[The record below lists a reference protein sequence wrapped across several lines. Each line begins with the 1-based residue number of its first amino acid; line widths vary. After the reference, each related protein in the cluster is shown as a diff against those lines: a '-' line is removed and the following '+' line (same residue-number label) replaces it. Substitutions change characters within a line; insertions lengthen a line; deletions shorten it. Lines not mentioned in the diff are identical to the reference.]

1 MWVLKKRSLTFLLLL
16 ALVQISLVNAIDSV
30 DVSPGKYDYKLGEG
44 VPDEDIVKLN
54 YPNSTILT
62 NSIGEL
68 LFNVNLTTYNNINKE
83 DTDAI
88 NKSISIYIPPEFTI
102 NNGVES
108 VWTSY
113 TNDYRSSSI
122 SLFNAFSNDPIA
134 PNWSILTISKLE
146 IRKSHEDVKNRR
158 FIEDKIQYIR
168 IFNVTSPEVAGRYFF
183 KVFINI
189 TEGTYSIGSNNF
201 PTIVVSASLNP
212 SYVSGTIRYGDL
224 GKPELYGKPLDS
236 TPHST
241 VLPNGTVLSATVLL
255 PEGYGGKI
263 YAEGTTAEGKK
274 VQAQAYFN
282 SNAGKYTLYGL
293 AAATYNIT
301 VHAAGYYPK
310 NFWYAVNVAPDQG
323 VENLDFY
330 IAEGVT
336 VTGTIF
342 SKCKFEKTW
351 WGSSHALNDSEVR
364 RVIRIDITDINE
376 NIVASSPLE
385 LVDENDLIFR
395 PRDTLDPTSNHYNFS
410 IQREVSFDG
419 HIPQD
424 YAGYTSGLPP
434 GDYYV
439 KAHVAKYVQFEPT
452 ILHFGNNTRESY
464 VIIDLQR
471 TSHFN
476 ITVHFQ
482 NKQGE
487 NPAPTTIDGYLYLEV
502 LDATGA
508 VVGFNV
514 AKVGKGN
521 SSFTMQV
528 EGIDIWN
535 RLSDDRSKRI
545 AWAYSFDRGLLPGTY
560 KINALFMNRPMDFIV
575 INALMISS
583 PELRAA
589 YPTTAEPLTSAFS
602 ARTLESTNRETPLY
616 FQLMIIE
623 ASIGESCDS
632 VELSFAIVLGGGF
645 DITIYS
651 VDWQIPP
658 IPKEWEHAGSEIRID
673 ILNSKSD
680 LIDTIR
686 TNQSSI
692 GKSISISTFGEI
704 QWEDG
709 TKFFGR
715 ALGLKSDSYI
725 LRIYT
730 LGYMQDQN
738 DPPTMIH
745 VTFSAL
751 SDAPIY
757 LHRGSKIDLILKFK
771 TEQNFATIDNKLLYA
786 RPINNIDA
794 TPVRVEVF
802 DEFGEFVAAN
812 TTYVPRNSADVQI
825 TIYGFNN
832 YYGNPRLLWTNF
844 YDTTDGDRRLNSG
857 LDVGKYQIRASI
869 PGYYQHGFL
878 TAEINSPNLRVVPV
892 IGSLERLG
900 YLSGNVT
907 WANWLR
913 TRQRQPLS
921 WTSITAYQ
929 GNSEIF
935 TYSLDGFYEAWLT
948 AGTYDFGVYHPGLR
962 TQHLPYGLHVSWGS
976 CSSINFYM
984 PSETIPYE
992 EESIPE
998 YENTSLLPL
1007 MAIIFFLVLILT
1019 GRFKLLK
1026 VGGLRGTRA
1035 LCC

>member
-1 MWVLKKRSLTFLLLL
+1 LWLLRKRSFTLLLLL
-16 ALVQISLVNAIDSV
+16 ALIQISLVNAFDTV
-30 DVSPGKYDYKLGEG
+30 DVSPGKYNYKLGEG
-44 VPDEDIVKLN
+44 FPNEDVVKLN

-62 NSIGEL
+62 NSTGEL
-68 LFNVNLTTYNNINKE
+68 LFNVTLTTYNYTSEE
-83 DTDAI
+83 DTDTI
-88 NKSISIYIPPEFTI
+88 RKSISIYIPPEFTI

-113 TNDYRSSSI
+113 TNDYRPSRI

-134 PNWSILTISKLE
+134 PNWSILSISNLN
-146 IRKSHEDVKNRR
+146 ITKSHQDVKNRV
-158 FIEDKIQYIR
+158 FIENKTQYIR

-189 TEGTYSIGSNNF
+189 RGRTYSIGSHNF
-201 PTIVVSASLNP
+201 PTIVVSAALNP

-224 GKPELYGKPLDS
+224 GKPDLYGKPLDS
-236 TPHST
+236 TVYPD
-241 VLPNGTVLSATVLL
+241 GTVLL

-274 VQAQAYFN
+274 IQAQAYFN
-282 SNAGKYTLYGL
+282 STAGKYTLYGL

-323 VENLDFY
+323 VEHLDFY
-330 IAEGVT
+330 MNEGVN
-336 VTGTIF
+336 VTGTVF
-342 SKCKFEKTW
+342 SKCQFEKTP
-351 WGSSHALNDSEVR
+351 WGYAHSLTGFQAR
-364 RVIRIDITDINE
+364 RVIKIDVTDINE
-376 NIVASSPLE
+376 NIVASSPLK
-385 LVDENDLIFR
+385 LFDKTLLIFR
-395 PRDTLDPTSNHYNFS
+395 PRDTLDPTSDNYNFS
-410 IQREVSFDG
+410 IKREVLFDG

-424 YAGYTSGLPP
+424 YANYTSGLPP

-439 KAHVAKYVQFEPT
+439 KAHVAKYVQFEST
-452 ILHFGNNTRESY
+452 IVHFGNNTRDSH
-464 VIIDLQR
+464 VIFDLQR
-471 TSHFN
+471 TSHFK

-482 NKQGE
+482 DDPGK
-487 NPAPTTIDGYLYLEV
+487 NPAPTTIGGYLYLEV

-514 AKVGKGN
+514 TKVPIGS

-535 RLSDDRSKRI
+535 RLMSDQGKRT
-545 AWAYSFDRGLLPGTY
+545 AWVYSFDRGLLPGTY
-560 KINALFMNRPMDFIV
+560 KINALFMNRTMDFIV
-575 INALMISS
+575 LNSLIIGS
-583 PELRAA
+583 PELRAV

-602 ARTLESTNRETPLY
+602 ARTLELTNRETPLY

-623 ASIGESCDS
+623 ASIGESCDNV

-651 VDWQIPP
+651 VDWQTPS
-658 IPKEWEHAGSEIRID
+658 IPKAWEHIRSEIRID
-673 ILNSKSD
+673 ILNSKNE
-680 LIDTIR
+680 LIDTIYV
-686 TNQSSI
+686 TQPSI
-692 GKSISISTFGEI
+692 GKSVSISTFGEI
-704 QWEDG
+704 LWEDG
-709 TKFFGR
+709 TNFFGR
-715 ALGLKSDSYI
+715 AIGLKSDSYI

-730 LGYMQDQN
+730 LGYLQES
-738 DPPTMIH
+738 DPPTTIH
-745 VTFSAL
+745 VTFGAL
-751 SDAPIY
+751 SDTPIY
-757 LHRGSKIDLILKFK
+757 LYRGSKIDLILKFK

-812 TTYVPRNSADVQI
+812 ITYVPRNSADVQI
-825 TIYGFNN
+825 TIYGSNN

-844 YDTTDGDRRLNSG
+844 YDTTDGGRKLNSG
-857 LDVGKYQIRASI
+857 LDLGKYQVRASI
-869 PGYYQHGFL
+869 PGYYMHGFL
-878 TAEINSPNLRVVPV
+878 TAEINSPNLRVVSV
-892 IGSLERLG
+892 IGNLERLG

-929 GNSEIF
+929 GNSRVF
-935 TYSLDGFYEAWLT
+935 TYSLDGFYEAWLK
-948 AGTYDFGVYHPGLR
+948 AGTYDFGIYHPGLGP
-962 TQHLPYGLHVSWGS
+962 QNLLYGLHVSWGS

-984 PSETIPYE
+984 PSEIIPYE

-998 YENTSLLPL
+998 YESTSMMPI
-1007 MAIIFFLVLILT
+1007 MTFVFFIVLILT
-1019 GRFKLLK
+1019 GRFKPVK
-1026 VGGLRGTRA
+1026 THA
-1035 LCC
+1035 LQKDKLNSSHAHC

>member
-1 MWVLKKRSLTFLLLL
+1 MWVLKRSFNVLLLL
-16 ALVQISLVNAIDSV
+16 LVLFQISLVNAFDTV
-30 DVSPGKYDYKLGEG
+30 DVYPGKYDYKLGEG
-44 VPDEDIVKLN
+44 FPNEDIVKLK

-62 NSIGEL
+62 NSTGEL
-68 LFNVNLTTYNNINKE
+68 LFNVTLTTYNYTSEE
-83 DTDAI
+83 DTDSI
-88 NKSISIYIPPEFTI
+88 RKSISIYIPPEFTI

-108 VWTSY
+108 VWTSF

-134 PNWSILTISKLE
+134 PNWSILSISNLN
-146 IRKSHEDVKNRR
+146 ITKSQEDVKNRV
-158 FIEDKIQYIR
+158 FIENKTQYIR

-183 KVFINI
+183 KVFMNI
-189 TEGTYSIGSNNF
+189 RGRTYSIGSHFF
-201 PTIVVSASLNP
+201 PTIVVSVALNP

-224 GKPELYGKPLDS
+224 GKPDLYGKPLDS
-236 TPHST
+236 TIHPD
-241 VLPNGTVLSATVLL
+241 GTVLL

-263 YAEGTTAEGKK
+263 SAEGTTPEGKK

-282 SNAGKYTLYGL
+282 STAGKYTLYGL
-293 AAATYNIT
+293 AEGTYNIT
-301 VHAAGYYPK
+301 VHAAGYHPK
-310 NFWYAVNVAPDQG
+310 SFWYAVNVAPDQG

-330 IAEGVT
+330 LDEGVN
-336 VTGTIF
+336 VTGTVF
-342 SKCKFEKTW
+342 SKCKFEKTP
-351 WGSSHALNDSEVR
+351 WGYTHNITGFQVR
-364 RVIRIDITDINE
+364 RVVKIDVTDINE
-376 NIVASSPLE
+376 NIVASSPLK
-385 LVDENDLIFR
+385 LLDKTLLIFR
-395 PRDTLDPTSNHYNFS
+395 PRDTLDPTSDHYDFS
-410 IQREVSFDG
+410 IKREVLFDG

-424 YAGYTSGLPP
+424 YANYTSGLPP

-452 ILHFGNNTRESY
+452 IVHFGNNTRESH
-464 VIIDLQR
+464 VIFDLQR
-471 TSHFN
+471 TSHFK
-476 ITVHFQ
+476 ITIHFQ
-482 NKQGE
+482 NEQGK
-487 NPAPTTIDGYLYLEV
+487 NAAPTTIGGYLYLEV

-514 AKVGKGN
+514 SKVPIG
-521 SSFTMQV
+521 SFSFTMQV

-535 RLSDDRSKRI
+535 RLMSDQSKRT
-545 AWAYSFDRGLLPGTY
+545 AWVYSSDRGLLPGTY
-560 KINALFMNRPMDFIV
+560 KINALFMNRTMDFIV
-575 INALMISS
+575 MNALIISS
-583 PELRAA
+583 PELRAV

-623 ASIGESCDS
+623 ASIGESCDG
-632 VELSFAIVLGGGF
+632 VIELSFAIVLGGGF

-651 VDWQIPP
+651 IDWEMPP

-673 ILNSKSD
+673 ILNSKND
-680 LIDTIR
+680 LIDTVYAI
-686 TNQSSI
+686 QPSI
-692 GKSISISTFGEI
+692 GKSLLISTFGEI
-704 QWEDG
+704 KLEDG
-709 TKFFGR
+709 TKLYGR

-730 LGYMQDQN
+730 LGYLQRQN
-738 DPPTMIH
+738 NPSTTIH

-751 SDAPIY
+751 SDAPVY

-771 TEQNFATIDNKLLYA
+771 TEQNFAPIDNKLLYA

-802 DEFGEFVAAN
+802 DAQGEFVAAN
-812 TTYVPRNSADVQI
+812 TTYAPRNSVDIQV
-825 TIYGFNN
+825 TIYGFDD
-832 YYGNPRLLWTNF
+832 YYGNPRLIWTNF

-869 PGYYQHGFL
+869 PGYYQYEFL
-878 TAEINSPNLRVVPV
+878 ITEINAPNIRVVPV

-929 GNSEIF
+929 GNNEVF

-948 AGTYDFGVYHPGLR
+948 AGTYDFGVYHLGLR

-976 CSSINFYM
+976 CSSINFYL

-998 YENTSLLPL
+998 YENTSLMP
-1007 MAIIFFLVLILT
+1007 IIVPIFFLVLILSERVCSHKSSET
-1019 GRFKLLK
+1019 NR
-1026 VGGLRGTRA
+1026 LRKKF
-1035 LCC
+1035 